1 MIAHHQA
8 QYMSIPC
15 ALNRSPQQE
24 WNSEGIWIVDRNPLI
39 QLWSTYSDCHCPG
52 GGHSLLI
59 SLDLQSPASEPGVPN
74 CRQQRSKRG
83 AAGYPKANPQG
94 KTPPRKMSTVP
105 VVDPKN
111 PKKSRKCHS
120 HTATGVFFPSAKSVA
135 NLFCVVCWDE
145 SVDDLDKGSHVTFT
159 NTANSTYKIKVLRQ
173 WTVEEL
179 PWNLWEIGQ

>member
-105 VVDPKN
+105 VVDPQKI
-111 PKKSRKCHS
+111 PKMPQPHSNWCFFSERKICCESFLCCLLRWIRGWPWQRLSR
-120 HTATGVFFPSAKSVA
+120 
-135 NLFCVVCWDE
+135 
-145 SVDDLDKGSHVTFT
+145 DLH
-159 NTANSTYKIKVLRQ
+159 
-173 WTVEEL
+173 
-179 PWNLWEIGQ
+179 